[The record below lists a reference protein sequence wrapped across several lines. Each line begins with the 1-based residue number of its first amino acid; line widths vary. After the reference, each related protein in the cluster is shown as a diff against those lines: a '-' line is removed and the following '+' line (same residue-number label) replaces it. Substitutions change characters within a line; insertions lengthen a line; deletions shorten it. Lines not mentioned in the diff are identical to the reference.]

1 MSKTTPTTL
10 SDGRAVASVI
20 PAVRTL
26 EGEGFEVRRAIP
38 GPGFQSVGPFIML
51 DHFGPKEYGPGEALG
66 APEHPHFGIETL
78 TYMLDGFGLHR
89 DSIGNVSV
97 TGPGEAQW
105 MRAGRGI
112 VHDEGADPEARR
124 IGGRSHGIQLWINL
138 PKGHRDAE
146 PEYKPFRGDAIPEL
160 VGNNATIRLLAG
172 TLGAETGPVTSF
184 SPPWLAHVSLAPGAT
199 LDLATP
205 AGIDLGAYILSGS
218 GKVGSPG
225 HAAREGELVRFARTG
240 AGVSLTAN
248 SALEALVLGG
258 PPVVGQLLR
267 YGPFVADTKEEL
279 LRAVRDYQT
288 GAMGSIDFSKPIPA
302 RPEPRAAMRR
312 PIHASV

>member
-1 MSKTTPTTL
+1 MSKTMPKPAT
-10 SDGRAVASVI
+10 DGRAVAAVI

-38 GPGFQSVGPFIML
+38 GPGFQSIGPFIML
-51 DHFGPKEYGPGEALG
+51 DHFGPKDYGPGEALG

-78 TYMLDGFGLHR
+78 TYMLDGYGLHR
-89 DSIGNVSV
+89 DSIGNISV
-97 TGPGEAQW
+97 TGPREAQW

-112 VHDEGADPEARR
+112 VHDEGADPESRR
-124 IGGRSHGIQLWINL
+124 LGGRSNGVQLWINL

-172 TLGAETGPVTSF
+172 KLGTETGPVTTF
-184 SPPWLAHVSLAPGAT
+184 SPPWLAHVSLAPGASLE
-199 LDLATP
+199 LDTP
-205 AGIDLGAYILSGS
+205 ADIELGAYVLSGS
-218 GKVGSPG
+218 GKFGTPRHDV
-225 HAAREGELVRFARTG
+225 HEGELIRFSRTG
-240 AGVSLTAN
+240 AGVAIEADI
-248 SALEALVLGG
+248 ALEALVLGG
-258 PPVVGQLLR
+258 PPIVGQLLR
-267 YGPFVADTKEEL
+267 YGPFVADTKEEM

-302 RPEPRAAMRR
+302 RPEPRASVRR
-312 PIHASV
+312 PIRAAV